1 MLTPESRMNA
11 YITKMTT
18 FWLMGESELV
28 DVEVDGGEIGKGQGL
43 LVKRCRYLEEAG
55 CASVCVNT
63 CQIPTQSF
71 FLEDMGLPLTMTP
84 NYDTF
89 ECEFAF
95 GRTPPP
101 PQENEAL
108 LVACFAQCPSAA
120 QPTAAKPICHQIQI
134 DLVEGREQGQRRP

>member
-1 MLTPESRMNA
+1 MNA
-11 YITKMTT
+11 YITKLTT

-28 DVEVDGGEIGKGQGL
+28 DVEVDGGRVGKGQGL

-63 CQIPTQSF
+63 CQVPTQNF
-71 FLEDMGLPLTMTP
+71 FGQNMGLPLTMTP

-95 GRTPPP
+95 GRTPPAP
-101 PQENEAL
+101 EENEAL
-108 LVACFAQCPSAA
+108 RVPCFAQCPSAA
-120 QPTAAKPICHQIQI
+120 KPTAGKPYCHQI
-134 DLVEGREQGQRRP
+134 DVVAKKPGSSSSAAAARR